1 MNFKSILT
9 TILIAFT
16 ALNVYAD
23 ITLPAKCEIKKPK
36 VLSTPL
42 IQQKTIDS
50 FLKKGRSGDWGQSD
64 AKNDYWVV
72 YSDRDGNVTYRE
84 PNMKSPKHTTLKM
97 NDAVRI
103 AKIQNGYAL
112 VYEEE
117 LHPSFPQISRAK
129 SLGWIPMDHLLLW
142 GSCPTNEIGIYQ
154 KALPIINVDKY
165 DKSKEKELG
174 KYYHNPED
182 KSGVQQLESGV
193 NFYFIMKEGPN
204 NLVLLARE
212 AKMSGKTSRVLLG
225 WVNPVCFVNWNQRVC
240 LEPNWDLEAGTYFE
254 EHKVSI
260 PVYND
265 KESKEKICEMPAG
278 RKNDYGRET
287 TQYRMFGDEMR
298 YPVLASGNED
308 RSIYKVTAF
317 VDPSGRGHITRS
329 GNGGGGQKK
338 KEDAL
343 NDISNINLLIVIDGT
358 SSMKEFYPAVKQQIL
373 NANAFFAAQSNS
385 NKVRVGIVIYRDYPD
400 GEFVTEYQELVSAND
415 KRLQEFL
422 EHGGKYGVKSV
433 ANSATEAMFQGINL
447 ALDRKTMGYNER
459 QSNLMFIIGDC
470 GNALDDNRLTEDQLI
485 HKIHEN
491 RVEISAFQVY
501 NAPSQA
507 YKLFTEQTSNL
518 IMKSLASM
526 YKDQKNEVSRWA
538 EVQNGY
544 EYKVKATNGMVKLYI
559 GNMRY
564 ADNGEKMNISKLLEL
579 MQDSF
584 VQFSNAVDIKKE
596 EILGYGNWVG
606 MLSDESV
613 TQHTAAARAHEEFY
627 RNQFGDAM
635 WERMKKEG
643 MLTAKEGYTPIHDK
657 DSSQD
662 FWKPVIYIS
671 NDELN
676 ELVAKF
682 SPVANAVD
690 SEDRMPYVEAM
701 KQVAQTIAGNNDVS
715 TMTDKEIRA
724 LIAGLDAQ
732 SAAMQSGKTLGQ
744 ILDPKIVKP
753 AEFKAMLQEF
763 KAKFNTFSNI
773 QTSGYKFS
781 AERNGTRWYW
791 IPVEDL
797 P

>member
-1 MNFKSILT
+1 MNFKTILT
-9 TILIAFT
+9 TLLFVA
-16 ALNVYAD
+16 AVLSAHAD
-23 ITLPAKCEIKKPK
+23 ITLPTKCEIKKPK

-64 AKNDYWVV
+64 AKNDYWNV
-72 YSDRDGNVTYRE
+72 YSDRDGNVTYRD
-84 PNMKSPKHTTLKM
+84 PNIRSPKHTTLKM

-103 AKIQNGYAL
+103 AKIQNGFAL

-117 LHPSFPQISRAK
+117 LHPSFPQISKAK

-212 AKMSGKTSRVLLG
+212 AKMSGKASRVLLG

-240 LEPNWDLEAGTYFE
+240 LEPNWDIEAGTYFE

-265 KESKEKICEMPAG
+265 EEFEVKICDMPAG
-278 RKNDYGRET
+278 RKNDYGSET
-287 TQYRMFGDEMR
+287 TQYRMYGDEMR

-329 GNGGGGQKK
+329 DNGTNGQKSR
-338 KEDAL
+338 ERAL
-343 NDISNINLLIVIDGT
+343 DDISNINILIVIDGT

-373 NANAFFAAQSNS
+373 KANEHFAQSGN

-400 GEFVTEYQELVSAND
+400 GEYVTEYQPLVNAND
-415 KRLQEFL
+415 KKLQEFL

-433 ANSATEAMFQGINL
+433 AKSATEAMYQGINL

-470 GNALDDNRLTEDQLI
+470 GNALDDNRLTEDLLI
-485 HKIHEN
+485 KKIHEC

-526 YKDQKNEVSRWA
+526 YEDKKNEVSRWV

-544 EYKVKATNGMVKLYI
+544 EYKVRAIDGMAKLYI

-564 ADNGEKMNISKLLEL
+564 ANNGEKMNISKLLAL

-584 VQFSNAVDIKKE
+584 VQFSNAVEIKKE

-643 MLTAKEGYTPIHDK
+643 MLTAKEGYTPVHDK
-657 DSSQD
+657 SSEQD

-671 NDELN
+671 QDELN

-682 SPVANAVD
+682 SPVENAAGSD
-690 SEDRMPYVEAM
+690 DRGPYVEAM

-715 TMTDKEIRA
+715 NMTDKEIRA

-732 SAAMQSGKTLGQ
+732 SATMQSGRTLNQ
-744 ILDPKIVKP
+744 ILDQKAVKA
-753 AEFKAMLQEF
+753 AEFKKMMQDF
-763 KAKFNTFSNI
+763 KEKYKKLDNFRTG
-773 QTSGYKFS
+773 GYPFS
-781 AERNGTRWYW
+781 ADRNGTRWFW